1 MFQVKHSNKFADLTG
16 ISGRMEKIMN
26 ELMALNTTELSNK
39 KLVTQFTRINK
50 AIETGNE
57 SKWTI
62 ADSIKTIVVDELYTE
77 DFETEKKL
85 ADAFGM
91 SRSNLNKM
99 KNASIYHDEIV
110 ELSDW
115 TVTKIMEIL
124 VIPKDAVEQF
134 LVDYDVKSTDSV
146 KTIREA
152 VLAWKEDTSVVAESE
167 VVDNEE
173 TEETEDA
180 ENESSTSN
188 NSESEVFDHNAE
200 KYVSFFTFINTLSED
215 EIKHLIKVMK
225 NDGIGDSYALE
236 EVEKLWSKDI

>member
-1 MFQVKHSNKFADLTG
+1 
-16 ISGRMEKIMN
+16 MN
-26 ELMALNTTELSNK
+26 ELMSLNTTELSNK

-50 AIETGNE
+50 AIETGNK
-57 SKWTI
+57 SRWTI
-62 ADSIKTIVVDELYTE
+62 ADSIKTIVVEELYTE

-110 ELSDW
+110 ELADW

-134 LVDYDVKSTDSV
+134 LVDYEVKATDSV

-173 TEETEDA
+173 SEDE

-188 NSESEVFDHNAE
+188 NSESKMIDHNDE

-225 NDGIGDSYALE
+225 NEGIGDSYALE

>member
-1 MFQVKHSNKFADLTG
+1 
-16 ISGRMEKIMN
+16 MN
-26 ELMALNTTELSNK
+26 ELMTLNTTELSNK

-50 AIETGNE
+50 AIETGNK
-57 SKWTI
+57 SRWTI

-77 DFETEKKL
+77 DFKTEKKL
-85 ADAFGM
+85 AEIFGM

-110 ELSDW
+110 ELADW

-124 VIPKDAVEQF
+124 VIPKDAIEQF
-134 LVDYDVKSTDSV
+134 LVDYEVKGTDSV

-173 TEETEDA
+173 SEVVD
-180 ENESSTSN
+180 NESSISN
-188 NSESEVFDHNAE
+188 NSELKMIDHNDE
-200 KYVSFFTFINTLSED
+200 KYVSFFTFINTLRED
-215 EIKHLIKVMK
+215 EIKYLIKVMK
-225 NDGIGDSYALE
+225 NGGVGDKCTLE
-236 EVEKLWSKDI
+236 EVEKLWLKDI

>member
-1 MFQVKHSNKFADLTG
+1 
-16 ISGRMEKIMN
+16 MN
-26 ELMALNTTELSNK
+26 ELMTLKTAELSNK

-50 AIETGNE
+50 AIETGNK

-62 ADSIKTIVVDELYTE
+62 ADSIKTIIVDELYTE

-110 ELSDW
+110 ELAEWS
-115 TVTKIMEIL
+115 VTKVMEIL

-134 LVDYDVKSTDSV
+134 LADYEVTSKDSV

-152 VLAWKEDTSVVAESE
+152 VSAWKEDTSVVAESE

-173 TEETEDA
+173 SEVVN
-180 ENESSTSN
+180 NESSTSN
-188 NSESEVFDHNAE
+188 NSESETFDHDAE

-225 NDGIGDSYALE
+225 NEGIGDSYALE

>member
-1 MFQVKHSNKFADLTG
+1 
-16 ISGRMEKIMN
+16 MN
-26 ELMALNTTELSNK
+26 ELITLNTTELSNK

-50 AIETGNE
+50 AIETGNK

-62 ADSIKTIVVDELYTE
+62 ADSIKTIIVDELYTE

-85 ADAFGM
+85 ADVFGM

-110 ELSDW
+110 ELADW

-134 LVDYDVKSTDSV
+134 LVDYEVKSTDSV
-146 KTIREA
+146 KTIRDA
-152 VLAWKEDTSVVAESE
+152 VLAWKEDTRVIAESE
-167 VVDNEE
+167 FVD
-173 TEETEDA
+173 
-180 ENESSTSN
+180 NESSTSN
-188 NSESEVFDHNAE
+188 NSESETIEHNDE

-225 NDGIGDSYALE
+225 NDGIGDGYALE
-236 EVEKLWSKDI
+236 EVDKLWSKDI

>member
-1 MFQVKHSNKFADLTG
+1 
-16 ISGRMEKIMN
+16 MN
-26 ELMALNTTELSNK
+26 ELMTLNTTELSNK

-50 AIETGNE
+50 AIETGNK

-110 ELSDW
+110 ELADW

-134 LVDYDVKSTDSV
+134 LVDYEVKSTDSV

-152 VLAWKEDTSVVAESE
+152 VLAWKEDTSVVAELE

-173 TEETEDA
+173 SEVVD
-180 ENESSTSN
+180 NESSTSN
-188 NSESEVFDHNAE
+188 NSESEPFDNNSE

>member
-1 MFQVKHSNKFADLTG
+1 
-16 ISGRMEKIMN
+16 MN

-50 AIETGNE
+50 AIETGNK

-99 KNASIYHDEIV
+99 KNASIYHEEIL
-110 ELSDW
+110 ELADW

-134 LVDYDVKSTDSV
+134 LVDYEVKATDSV

-173 TEETEDA
+173 SEVE

-188 NSESEVFDHNAE
+188 NSESKMIDHNDE

-225 NDGIGDSYALE
+225 NEGIGDSYALE
-236 EVEKLWSKDI
+236 EVQKLWSKDI

>member
-1 MFQVKHSNKFADLTG
+1 
-16 ISGRMEKIMN
+16 MN
-26 ELMALNTTELSNK
+26 ELMTLNTAELSNK

-50 AIETGNE
+50 AIETGNK

-110 ELSDW
+110 ELADW

-124 VIPKDAVEQF
+124 VIPKDAIEKF
-134 LVDYDVKSTDSV
+134 LVDYEVKSTDSV
-146 KTIREA
+146 KTIRDA
-152 VLAWKEDTSVVAESE
+152 VLAWKEDASVVAESE

-173 TEETEDA
+173 SEDVD
-180 ENESSTSN
+180 NESSTSN
-188 NSESEVFDHNAE
+188 NSESETFDHNAE
-200 KYVSFFTFINTLSED
+200 KYVSFFTFINTLSEE

-225 NDGIGDSYALE
+225 NDGIGDGYALE
-236 EVEKLWSKDI
+236 EVDNLWSKDI

>member
-1 MFQVKHSNKFADLTG
+1 
-16 ISGRMEKIMN
+16 MN
-26 ELMALNTTELSNK
+26 ELITLNTAELSNK

-50 AIETGNE
+50 AIETGNK

-62 ADSIKTIVVDELYTE
+62 ADSIKTIVVDELYAE

-85 ADAFGM
+85 ADVFGM

-110 ELSDW
+110 ELADW
-115 TVTKIMEIL
+115 TVSKIMEIL

-134 LVDYDVKSTDSV
+134 LLDYEVKSTDSV
-146 KTIREA
+146 KKIREA

-167 VVDNEE
+167 VDNEE
-173 TEETEDA
+173 SEVVD
-180 ENESSTSN
+180 NESSTSN
-188 NSESEVFDHNAE
+188 NSESKMIDNNDE
-200 KYVSFFTFINTLSED
+200 KYVSFFTFIDTLSED

-225 NDGIGDSYALE
+225 NDGIGDGYALE
-236 EVEKLWSKDI
+236 EVDKLWSKDI

>member
-1 MFQVKHSNKFADLTG
+1 
-16 ISGRMEKIMN
+16 MN
-26 ELMALNTTELSNK
+26 ELMTLNTTELNNK
-39 KLVTQFTRINK
+39 KLATQFTRINK
-50 AIETGNE
+50 AIETENK

-85 ADAFGM
+85 ADALGM

-110 ELSDW
+110 ELAEW
-115 TVTKIMEIL
+115 TVTKVMEIL
-124 VIPKDAVEQF
+124 VIPKDTVEKF
-134 LVDYDVKSTDSV
+134 LLDYEVKGTDSV

-173 TEETEDA
+173 SEVV

-188 NSESEVFDHNAE
+188 NSESEVVNHNDE

-215 EIKHLIKVMK
+215 EIKYLIKVME
-225 NDGIGDSYALE
+225 NSGIGDSYALE

>member
-1 MFQVKHSNKFADLTG
+1 
-16 ISGRMEKIMN
+16 MN
-26 ELMALNTTELSNK
+26 ELMTLNTTELSNK

-50 AIETGNE
+50 AIENGNK

-85 ADAFGM
+85 ADVFGT

-99 KNASIYHDEIV
+99 KNASIYHDEIA
-110 ELSDW
+110 ELADW

-124 VIPKDAVEQF
+124 VIPKDDVEKF
-134 LVDYDVKSTDSV
+134 LIDYDVNSADSV

-152 VLAWKEDTSVVAESE
+152 VLAWKEDTSVIAESE
-167 VVDNEE
+167 IVENEE
-173 TEETEDA
+173 SEIV

-188 NSESEVFDHNAE
+188 NSESKTIDHNDE
-200 KYVSFFTFINTLSED
+200 KYVSFFTFINTLNED

-225 NDGIGDSYALE
+225 KEGIGDSYALE

>member
-1 MFQVKHSNKFADLTG
+1 
-16 ISGRMEKIMN
+16 MN
-26 ELMALNTTELSNK
+26 ELMTLNTAELSNK

-50 AIETGNE
+50 AIETGNK

-110 ELSDW
+110 ELTEW
-115 TVTKIMEIL
+115 TVTKVMELL

-134 LVDYDVKSTDSV
+134 LADYEVTSKDSV

-152 VLAWKEDTSVVAESE
+152 VLAWKEDTSVVVESE

-173 TEETEDA
+173 SEVV

-188 NSESEVFDHNAE
+188 NSESETIDHNDE
-200 KYVSFFTFINTLSED
+200 KYISFFTFINTLSED

-225 NDGIGDSYALE
+225 NEGIGDGYALE

>member
-1 MFQVKHSNKFADLTG
+1 
-16 ISGRMEKIMN
+16 MN
-26 ELMALNTTELSNK
+26 ELMTLNTTELSNK

-50 AIETGNE
+50 AIETGNK

-110 ELSDW
+110 ELADW
-115 TVTKIMEIL
+115 SVTKIMEIL
-124 VIPKDAVEQF
+124 VIPKDAIEKF
-134 LVDYDVKSTDSV
+134 LVDYDVKGTDSV
-146 KTIREA
+146 KSIREA
-152 VLAWKEDTSVVAESE
+152 VLAWKEDDTSIVAESE

-173 TEETEDA
+173 LEVVDNEESEVVD
-180 ENESSTSN
+180 NESSTSN
-188 NSESEVFDHNAE
+188 NSEPKMIDHNDE

-215 EIKHLIKVMK
+215 EIKYLIKVMK
-225 NDGIGDSYALE
+225 KDGVGDGYALE
-236 EVEKLWSKDI
+236 EVEKLWLKDI

>member
-1 MFQVKHSNKFADLTG
+1 
-16 ISGRMEKIMN
+16 MN
-26 ELMALNTTELSNK
+26 ELMTLNTTELSNK
-39 KLVTQFTRINK
+39 KLATQFTRINK
-50 AIETGNE
+50 AIETGNK

-62 ADSIKTIVVDELYTE
+62 ADSIKTIIVDELYTE

-110 ELSDW
+110 ELADW

-134 LVDYDVKSTDSV
+134 LLDYEVKATDSV
-146 KTIREA
+146 KTIRDA
-152 VLAWKEDTSVVAESE
+152 VLAWKEDTSVVTESE

-173 TEETEDA
+173 SEDE
-180 ENESSTSN
+180 ENESSISN
-188 NSESEVFDHNAE
+188 NSESKIIDHNDE

-225 NDGIGDSYALE
+225 NDGIGDGYALE

>member
-1 MFQVKHSNKFADLTG
+1 
-16 ISGRMEKIMN
+16 MN
-26 ELMALNTTELSNK
+26 ELIALNTAELSNK

-50 AIETGNE
+50 AIETGNK
-57 SKWTI
+57 SKWAI
-62 ADSIKTIVVDELYTE
+62 ADSIKTIVVDELYIE

-110 ELSDW
+110 ELADW

-134 LVDYDVKSTDSV
+134 LLDYEVKSTDSV

-173 TEETEDA
+173 SEDV

-188 NSESEVFDHNAE
+188 NSESETFNHNDE

-225 NDGIGDSYALE
+225 NDGIGDGYALE

>member
-1 MFQVKHSNKFADLTG
+1 
-16 ISGRMEKIMN
+16 MN
-26 ELMALNTTELSNK
+26 ELMTLNTAELSNK

-50 AIETGNE
+50 AIETGNK

-99 KNASIYHDEIV
+99 NNASIYHHEIV
-110 ELSDW
+110 ELADW
-115 TVTKIMEIL
+115 TVTKILEIL
-124 VIPKDAVEQF
+124 VIPKDDVEKF
-134 LVDYDVKSTDSV
+134 LVDYEVNATDSV

-173 TEETEDA
+173 SEVVD
-180 ENESSTSN
+180 NESSTSN
-188 NSESEVFDHNAE
+188 NSESEPFDNNSE

-236 EVEKLWSKDI
+236 EVEKLWLKDI

>member
-1 MFQVKHSNKFADLTG
+1 
-16 ISGRMEKIMN
+16 MN
-26 ELMALNTTELSNK
+26 ELMTLNTAELSNK

-50 AIETGNE
+50 AIETGNK

-62 ADSIKTIVVDELYTE
+62 ANSIKTIVVDELYTE

-110 ELSDW
+110 ELADW

-124 VIPKDAVEQF
+124 VIPKDSIEQF
-134 LVDYDVKSTDSV
+134 LLDYEVKSTDSV
-146 KTIREA
+146 KKIREA

-167 VVDNEE
+167 VVDNEVVDN
-173 TEETEDA
+173 EE
-180 ENESSTSN
+180 
-188 NSESEVFDHNAE
+188 SESEPFDNNSE

-225 NDGIGDSYALE
+225 DEGIGDGYALE
-236 EVEKLWSKDI
+236 EVDNLWSKDI

>member
-1 MFQVKHSNKFADLTG
+1 
-16 ISGRMEKIMN
+16 MN
-26 ELMALNTTELSNK
+26 ELMTLNTTELNNK

-50 AIETGNE
+50 AIETGNK

-110 ELSDW
+110 ELAEW
-115 TVTKIMEIL
+115 TVTKVMEIL

-134 LVDYDVKSTDSV
+134 LADYEVTSKDSV

-173 TEETEDA
+173 TEDV

-188 NSESEVFDHNAE
+188 NSESETFNHNDE

-225 NDGIGDSYALE
+225 NEGIGDGYALE

>member
-1 MFQVKHSNKFADLTG
+1 
-16 ISGRMEKIMN
+16 MN
-26 ELMALNTTELSNK
+26 ELMTLNTTELSNK

-50 AIETGNE
+50 AIETGNKL
-57 SKWTI
+57 KWTF
-62 ADSIKTIVVDELYTE
+62 ADSIKTIVVDELYME

-110 ELSDW
+110 ELADW

-124 VIPKDAVEQF
+124 VIPKDAVEHF
-134 LVDYDVKSTDSV
+134 LEDYEVKSTDSV
-146 KTIREA
+146 KSIREA

-173 TEETEDA
+173 SEVVD
-180 ENESSTSN
+180 NESSTSN
-188 NSESEVFDHNAE
+188 NSEPKMIDHNDE

-236 EVEKLWSKDI
+236 EVDKLWSKDI

>member
-1 MFQVKHSNKFADLTG
+1 
-16 ISGRMEKIMN
+16 MN
-26 ELMALNTTELSNK
+26 ELMTLNTTELSNK

-50 AIETGNE
+50 VIETGNK

-99 KNASIYHDEIV
+99 KNASSYHDEIA
-110 ELSDW
+110 ELANW

-134 LVDYDVKSTDSV
+134 LVDYEVKSTDSV

-173 TEETEDA
+173 SEDV

-188 NSESEVFDHNAE
+188 NSESEIIDHNDE

-225 NDGIGDSYALE
+225 NDGIGDSYALD
-236 EVEKLWSKDI
+236 EVDKLW

>member
-1 MFQVKHSNKFADLTG
+1 
-16 ISGRMEKIMN
+16 MN
-26 ELMALNTTELSNK
+26 ELMTLNTTELSNK

-50 AIETGNE
+50 AIETGNKL
-57 SKWTI
+57 KWTF
-62 ADSIKTIVVDELYTE
+62 ADSIKTIVVDKLYME

-110 ELSDW
+110 ELADW

-124 VIPKDAVEQF
+124 VIPKDAVEHF
-134 LVDYDVKSTDSV
+134 LEDYEVKSTDSV
-146 KTIREA
+146 KSIREA

-173 TEETEDA
+173 SEVVDNEESEVVDN
-180 ENESSTSN
+180 EESEVVDNESSTSN
-188 NSESEVFDHNAE
+188 NSEPKMIDHNDE

-236 EVEKLWSKDI
+236 EVDKLWSKDI

>member
-1 MFQVKHSNKFADLTG
+1 
-16 ISGRMEKIMN
+16 MN
-26 ELMALNTTELSNK
+26 ELITLNTTELSNK

-50 AIETGNE
+50 AIETGNK

-62 ADSIKTIVVDELYTE
+62 ADSIKTIIVDELYTE

-110 ELSDW
+110 ELADW
-115 TVTKIMEIL
+115 TVTKIMELL

-152 VLAWKEDTSVVAESE
+152 VSAWKEDTSVVAESE

-173 TEETEDA
+173 SEVVD
-180 ENESSTSN
+180 NESSTSN
-188 NSESEVFDHNAE
+188 NSESEPFDNNSE

-225 NDGIGDSYALE
+225 NEGIGDSYALE

>member
-1 MFQVKHSNKFADLTG
+1 
-16 ISGRMEKIMN
+16 MN
-26 ELMALNTTELSNK
+26 ELITLNTTELSNK

-50 AIETGNE
+50 AIETGNK

-62 ADSIKTIVVDELYTE
+62 ADSIKTIIVDELYTE

-110 ELSDW
+110 ELADW

-124 VIPKDAVEQF
+124 VIPKDAIEQF
-134 LVDYDVKSTDSV
+134 LLDYEVKSTDSV

-173 TEETEDA
+173 SEVV

-188 NSESEVFDHNAE
+188 NSESKIIDHNDE
-200 KYVSFFTFINTLSED
+200 KYVSFFNFINTLSED
-215 EIKHLIKVMK
+215 EIKYLIKVMK

>member
-1 MFQVKHSNKFADLTG
+1 VKHSNKIADLTG

-26 ELMALNTTELSNK
+26 ELMTLNTAELSNK

-50 AIETGNE
+50 AIETGNK

-99 KNASIYHDEIV
+99 KNASIYHDEIA
-110 ELSDW
+110 ELADW
-115 TVTKIMEIL
+115 TVSKIMEIL

-134 LVDYDVKSTDSV
+134 LLDYEVKSTDSV

-173 TEETEDA
+173 SEVVD
-180 ENESSTSN
+180 NESSTSN
-188 NSESEVFDHNAE
+188 NSESEPFDNNSE

-225 NDGIGDSYALE
+225 DEGIGDGYALE

>member
-1 MFQVKHSNKFADLTG
+1 
-16 ISGRMEKIMN
+16 MN
-26 ELMALNTTELSNK
+26 ELMTLNTTELSNK

-50 AIETGNE
+50 AIETGNK

-110 ELSDW
+110 ELADW

-134 LVDYDVKSTDSV
+134 LVDYEVKATDSV

-173 TEETEDA
+173 SEDV

-188 NSESEVFDHNAE
+188 NSESEPFDNNSE

-225 NDGIGDSYALE
+225 NEGIGDGYALE

>member
-1 MFQVKHSNKFADLTG
+1 
-16 ISGRMEKIMN
+16 MN
-26 ELMALNTTELSNK
+26 ELMTLNTTELSNK

-50 AIETGNE
+50 AIETGNK

-110 ELSDW
+110 ELADW

-124 VIPKDAVEQF
+124 VIPKDSIEQF

-152 VLAWKEDTSVVAESE
+152 VLAWKEDTSVVAESGA
-167 VVDNEE
+167 VDNEQS
-173 TEETEDA
+173 EETEDA
-180 ENESSTSN
+180 ENESSASN
-188 NSESEVFDHNAE
+188 NSESEVFDHNDE

-225 NDGIGDSYALE
+225 NEGIGDSYALE

>member
-1 MFQVKHSNKFADLTG
+1 
-16 ISGRMEKIMN
+16 MN
-26 ELMALNTTELSNK
+26 ELITLNTTELSNK

-50 AIETGNE
+50 AIETGNK

-110 ELSDW
+110 ELADW
-115 TVTKIMEIL
+115 TVSKIMEIL

-134 LVDYDVKSTDSV
+134 LVDYEVKSTDSV

-152 VLAWKEDTSVVAESE
+152 VSAWKEDTSVVAESE

-173 TEETEDA
+173 SEVVD
-180 ENESSTSN
+180 NESSTSN
-188 NSESEVFDHNAE
+188 NSESETIDHNDE

-236 EVEKLWSKDI
+236 EVDKLWSKDI

>member
-1 MFQVKHSNKFADLTG
+1 
-16 ISGRMEKIMN
+16 MN
-26 ELMALNTTELSNK
+26 ELMTLNTTELSNK

-50 AIETGNE
+50 AIETGNK

-110 ELSDW
+110 ELTEW
-115 TVTKIMEIL
+115 TVTKVMELL

-134 LVDYDVKSTDSV
+134 LADYEVTSKDSV

-173 TEETEDA
+173 SEVVD
-180 ENESSTSN
+180 NESSTSN
-188 NSESEVFDHNAE
+188 NSESEPFDNNSE

-225 NDGIGDSYALE
+225 NEGIGDVYALE

>member
-1 MFQVKHSNKFADLTG
+1 
-16 ISGRMEKIMN
+16 MN
-26 ELMALNTTELSNK
+26 ELMTLNTTELINK
-39 KLVTQFTRINK
+39 KLATQFTRINK
-50 AIETGNE
+50 AIETGNK

-110 ELSDW
+110 ELADW

-134 LVDYDVKSTDSV
+134 LVDYEVKATDSV
-146 KTIREA
+146 KTIRDA
-152 VLAWKEDTSVVAESE
+152 VLAWKEDTSKEDTS
-167 VVDNEE
+167 VDNE
-173 TEETEDA
+173 

-188 NSESEVFDHNAE
+188 TSEPKMIDHNDE
-200 KYVSFFTFINTLSED
+200 KYISFFTFINTLSED
-215 EIKHLIKVMK
+215 EIKYLIKVMK
-225 NDGIGDSYALE
+225 NGGVGDKYALE

>member
-1 MFQVKHSNKFADLTG
+1 
-16 ISGRMEKIMN
+16 MN
-26 ELMALNTTELSNK
+26 ELMTLNTTELSNK

-50 AIETGNE
+50 AIETGNK

-110 ELSDW
+110 ELADW
-115 TVTKIMEIL
+115 TVSKIMEIL

-134 LVDYDVKSTDSV
+134 LIDYEVKSTDSV
-146 KTIREA
+146 KIIREA

-173 TEETEDA
+173 SEVVD
-180 ENESSTSN
+180 NESSTSN
-188 NSESEVFDHNAE
+188 NSESEPFDNNSE

-225 NDGIGDSYALE
+225 KDGIGDSYALE

>member
-1 MFQVKHSNKFADLTG
+1 VKHLNTKFADLTG

-26 ELMALNTTELSNK
+26 ELMTLNTTELSNK

-50 AIETGNE
+50 AIETGNK

-110 ELSDW
+110 ELADW
-115 TVTKIMEIL
+115 TVSKIMEIL

-134 LVDYDVKSTDSV
+134 LVDYEVKSTDSV
-146 KTIREA
+146 KKIREA

-173 TEETEDA
+173 SEVVD
-180 ENESSTSN
+180 NESSTSN
-188 NSESEVFDHNAE
+188 NSESEPFDNNSE

-215 EIKHLIKVMK
+215 EIKHLIEVMK

>member
-1 MFQVKHSNKFADLTG
+1 
-16 ISGRMEKIMN
+16 MN
-26 ELMALNTTELSNK
+26 ELMTLNTTELSNK

-50 AIETGNE
+50 AIETGNK

-62 ADSIKTIVVDELYTE
+62 ADSIKTIIVDELYTE
-77 DFETEKKL
+77 DFENEKKL

-110 ELSDW
+110 ELADW

-146 KTIREA
+146 KTIRCA
-152 VLAWKEDTSVVAESE
+152 VLAWKEDTGVVAESE
-167 VVDNEE
+167 FVDNEE
-173 TEETEDA
+173 SEVVD
-180 ENESSTSN
+180 NESSTSN
-188 NSESEVFDHNAE
+188 NSESKMTDHNDE

-225 NDGIGDSYALE
+225 NEGIGDGYALE
-236 EVEKLWSKDI
+236 EVDKLWSKDI

>member
-1 MFQVKHSNKFADLTG
+1 
-16 ISGRMEKIMN
+16 MN
-26 ELMALNTTELSNK
+26 ELMTLNTAELSNK

-50 AIETGNE
+50 AIETGNK

-110 ELSDW
+110 ELAEW
-115 TVTKIMEIL
+115 TVTKVMELL

-134 LVDYDVKSTDSV
+134 LADYEVTSKDSV

-152 VLAWKEDTSVVAESE
+152 VSAWKEDASVVAESE

-173 TEETEDA
+173 SEVVD
-180 ENESSTSN
+180 NESSTSN
-188 NSESEVFDHNAE
+188 NSESEPFDNNSE

-225 NDGIGDSYALE
+225 NEGIGDSYALE

>member
-1 MFQVKHSNKFADLTG
+1 
-16 ISGRMEKIMN
+16 MN
-26 ELMALNTTELSNK
+26 ELMTLNTAALSNK

-50 AIETGNE
+50 AIKTGNE

-62 ADSIKTIVVDELYTE
+62 ADSIKTIIVDELYTE

-115 TVTKIMEIL
+115 TVSKIMEIL

-134 LVDYDVKSTDSV
+134 LLDYNVKSTDSV

-173 TEETEDA
+173 TEVV

-188 NSESEVFDHNAE
+188 NSESEPFDNNSE

-225 NDGIGDSYALE
+225 NDVIGDCYALE

>member
-1 MFQVKHSNKFADLTG
+1 
-16 ISGRMEKIMN
+16 MN
-26 ELMALNTTELSNK
+26 ELMTLNTTELSNK
-39 KLVTQFTRINK
+39 KLVTQFTIINK
-50 AIETGNE
+50 AIETGNK

-110 ELSDW
+110 ELADW

-134 LVDYDVKSTDSV
+134 LADYEVTSKDSV

-173 TEETEDA
+173 SEDA

-188 NSESEVFDHNAE
+188 NSESEPFDNNSE

>member
-1 MFQVKHSNKFADLTG
+1 
-16 ISGRMEKIMN
+16 MN
-26 ELMALNTTELSNK
+26 ELMTLNTTELSNK
-39 KLVTQFTRINK
+39 KLVTQFTIINK
-50 AIETGNE
+50 AIETGNK

-110 ELSDW
+110 ELTEW
-115 TVTKIMEIL
+115 TVTKVMELL

-134 LVDYDVKSTDSV
+134 LADYEVTSKDSV

-173 TEETEDA
+173 SEVND
-180 ENESSTSN
+180 NESSTSN
-188 NSESEVFDHNAE
+188 NSESEPFDNNSE

-225 NDGIGDSYALE
+225 NEGIGDSYALE
-236 EVEKLWSKDI
+236 EVDKLWSKDI

>member
-1 MFQVKHSNKFADLTG
+1 
-16 ISGRMEKIMN
+16 MN
-26 ELMALNTTELSNK
+26 ELMTLNTAELSNK
-39 KLVTQFTRINK
+39 KLVTQFTRTNK
-50 AIETGNE
+50 AIETGNK

-110 ELSDW
+110 ELADW
-115 TVTKIMEIL
+115 TVTKVMELL
-124 VIPKDAVEQF
+124 VIPKAAVEQF
-134 LVDYDVKSTDSV
+134 LADYEVTSKDSV

-173 TEETEDA
+173 SEVVD
-180 ENESSTSN
+180 NESSTSN
-188 NSESEVFDHNAE
+188 TSESEPFDNNSE

-225 NDGIGDSYALE
+225 NDGIRDGYALE
-236 EVEKLWSKDI
+236 EVDKLWSKDI

>member
-1 MFQVKHSNKFADLTG
+1 
-16 ISGRMEKIMN
+16 MN

-50 AIETGNE
+50 AIETGNK

-62 ADSIKTIVVDELYTE
+62 ADSIKTIIVDELYTE

-99 KNASIYHDEIV
+99 KNASIYHDEIL

-167 VVDNEE
+167 VAENEE
-173 TEETEDA
+173 SEESEVVD
-180 ENESSTSN
+180 NESSTSN
-188 NSESEVFDHNAE
+188 NSESEVFDHNAK

-225 NDGIGDSYALE
+225 NEGIGDGYALE
-236 EVEKLWSKDI
+236 EVEKLW

>member
-1 MFQVKHSNKFADLTG
+1 
-16 ISGRMEKIMN
+16 MN
-26 ELMALNTTELSNK
+26 ELMTLNTAELSNK

-50 AIETGNE
+50 AIETGNK

-110 ELSDW
+110 ELADW
-115 TVTKIMEIL
+115 TVSKIMEIL

-134 LVDYDVKSTDSV
+134 LVDYEVKATDSV

-173 TEETEDA
+173 SEVVD
-180 ENESSTSN
+180 NESSTSN
-188 NSESEVFDHNAE
+188 NSESEVVNHNDE
-200 KYVSFFTFINTLSED
+200 KYVSFFTFINTLTED

-236 EVEKLWSKDI
+236 EVDKLWSKDI